1 MKIKNLII
9 GIALMSVSIV
19 SAIKAVD
26 NKQNKYCPVIEP
38 IVINP
43 SELYAQNSEEQQFIF
58 EEHCSKCQSGVF
70 RARVDDPK
78 NEKGLN
84 CTFCG
89 FTKPE

>member
-1 MKIKNLII
+1 MKIKNIII
-9 GIALMSVSIV
+9 GAILMSASIV

-26 NKQNKYCPVIEP
+26 SKQNKYCPVVEP

-43 SELYAQNSEEQQFIF
+43 SELYAQNNEEQQFVF

-70 RARVDDPK
+70 RARIDDPK

-89 FTKPE
+89 FTKP